1 MVPVSRCVP
10 DGGGRAGAVLGRLS
24 DVRHSLNGLDPSTA
38 GSAPQM
44 VALLRE
50 LRAGSGLSI
59 REVSRRAR
67 DHGDWLPTSTLAA
80 VLNRDSLPRSEVVAA
95 LVRACGG
102 DEAAVDSWLAQ
113 RSRIAA
119 ADVADT
125 GQVPRQLPPAPH
137 AFTGRER
144 ELRLIGEHTRNAAP
158 RAVVV
163 AGSAGIGKTALAL
176 HWAHRAL
183 AEYPDGQLY
192 VDLRGFS
199 GADPLA
205 PSPVLQRFLTALG
218 TDAEEIPPDGD
229 ERAAMYRSLLSHRRV
244 LVVLDNA
251 RSPEQL
257 RDLLPGTG
265 GSAALITS
273 RTVLFGLTATHG
285 VPHLRLAPLARD
297 ESMDLLGAMIGRD
310 RIATDPVAARGL
322 AAACGDLPLALR
334 LAACQSLAHP
344 EQALGHLR
352 DRIAGAPL
360 ANLDL
365 PDDEAAGLRSC
376 LDLTRDRLQAAE
388 REALTAIGLH
398 PATEFEPAG
407 IAALTGTTAAAA
419 EAALHRLAELHL
431 TAPGDDGRWSVH
443 DLVRAYAREQ
453 AEHHPDRDRAL
464 RRLYDWHL
472 AAIARTTTVIFGYE
486 PEVEPDTA
494 VTVPEL
500 TTPEQALHWIDTRH
514 SALMELALHA
524 AAEGHHWHAS
534 RLVTTLGRYRYA
546 RGLHSDSWE
555 VLQVALAS
563 DQATGDRAHEATVLR
578 HMGNALTGLGRV
590 EEAQQRLEEAR
601 AIADRLADRMG
612 SLLAVAAINWCHR
625 ERWRLA
631 EARACAT
638 EAAMGFRELADT
650 EREAKALDEVAHL
663 DMLIGDHDSAKAR
676 FSQSVKIFSDRG
688 WTQDLGAALLGLAK
702 IALRDDDPRAAA
714 DLLDQARAAYRSSG
728 DTRGEAITDSLMS
741 DVRARQGDHD
751 QATALAERALDAL
764 AVLPRIE
771 LRLQVL
777 NNTGSAHRRMGAAS
791 TAERL
796 HREAIDLAEAASEPY
811 EEARAR
817 HGLGDALAAQGDE
830 AAARAEWRNAHRL
843 HERLGTWERHRLAA
857 LAA

>member
-1 MVPVSRCVP
+1 M
-10 DGGGRAGAVLGRLS
+10 
-24 DVRHSLNGLDPSTA
+24 RHSLDGLDPSTA

-102 DEAAVDSWLAQ
+102 DEAAVDTWLAQ
-113 RSRIAA
+113 CSRIAA
-119 ADVADT
+119 ADVSDG

-144 ELRLIGEHTRNAAP
+144 ELRLIGEHTREASP

-163 AGSAGIGKTALAL
+163 AGSAGIGKTALVL

-183 AEYPDGQLY
+183 DDYPDGQLY

-218 TDAEEIPPDGD
+218 TDADEIPPEAD

-265 GSAALITS
+265 GSAALITA

-297 ESMDLLGAMIGRD
+297 ESMDLLGAMVGRG

-344 EQALGHLR
+344 EQALDELR
-352 DRIAGAPL
+352 DRIASAPL

-365 PDDEAAGLRSC
+365 PGDEAAGLRSC
-376 LDLTRDRLQAAE
+376 LDLTRDRLEPAE
-388 REALTAIGLH
+388 RKALDAIGLH

-407 IAALTGTTAAAA
+407 IAAIAGTTIA
-419 EAALHRLAELHL
+419 EATAALHRLAEVHL
-431 TAPGDDGRWSVH
+431 AAPGDDGRWSVH
-443 DLVRAYAREQ
+443 DLVRAYARELAQ
-453 AEHHPDRDRAL
+453 DLPDRDSAL
-464 RRLYDWHL
+464 GRLYDWHL
-472 AAIARTTTVIFGYE
+472 ATVAGTLDLLFGLE
-486 PEVEPDTA
+486 PEVVPES
-494 VTVPEL
+494 TVPVPSFAAPDDAIAWL
-500 TTPEQALHWIDTRH
+500 DARQGALSEMIR
-514 SALMELALHA
+514 HA
-524 AAEGHHWHAS
+524 ASEGHPWHAS
-534 RLVTTLGRYRYA
+534 RLASTLWRHQYT
-546 RGLHSDSWE
+546 RGQRTETIDNLR
-555 VLQVALAS
+555 VALDA
-563 DQATGDRAHEATVLR
+563 DRALGDLRHQGTVLYQIGSTQR
-578 HMGNALTGLGRV
+578 ALGAID
-590 EEAQQRLEEAR
+590 EAYASLTEAR
-601 AIADRLADRMG
+601 ALAIGAEDRRGELRALG
-612 SLLAVAAINWCHR
+612 SIGWCHL
-625 ERWRLA
+625 ERWKLG
-631 EARACAT
+631 EARECAI
-638 EAAMGFRELADT
+638 EVARGFRELGDADQ
-650 EREAKALDEVAHL
+650 EMNALDDIAHL
-663 DMLIGDHDSAKAR
+663 DLLTGDHESAAAGFER
-676 FSQSVKIFSDRG
+676 SIKIFAERG
-688 WTQDLGAALLGLAK
+688 WGQSHGAALAGLAL
-702 IALRDDDPRAAA
+702 LRLRQEEPETAAE
-714 DLLDQARAAYRSSG
+714 LLDRALEAYRGTG
-728 DTRGEAITDSLMS
+728 DGFGQAFIRSRLAN
-741 DVRARQGDHD
+741 VRARMGDRTE
-751 QATALAERALDAL
+751 AVALAEHALDAT
-764 AVLPRIE
+764 ASATSVE
-771 LRLQVL
+771 LRMEVL
-777 NNTGSAHRRMGAAS
+777 NNTGFTYCVVGDPV

-796 HREAIDLAEAASEPY
+796 HREALDLAEAAPDPY
-811 EEARAR
+811 EEARANQ
-817 HGLGDALAAQGDE
+817 GLGNSLAAQDDQRG
-830 AAARAEWRNAHRL
+830 ARKHWERALRL
-843 HERLGTWERHRLAA
+843 HESIGTYGKDEVAELLAQTPPHG
-857 LAA
+857 

>member
-1 MVPVSRCVP
+1 
-10 DGGGRAGAVLGRLS
+10 
-24 DVRHSLNGLDPSTA
+24 
-38 GSAPQM
+38 M

-113 RSRIAA
+113 CARIAA

-144 ELRLIGEHTRNAAP
+144 ELRLIGEHTSREAAS

-163 AGSAGIGKTALAL
+163 AGSAGIGKTALVL

-183 AEYPDGQLY
+183 DEYPDGQLY

-199 GADPLA
+199 GTDPLA
-205 PSPVLQRFLTALG
+205 PSHVLQRFLASLG
-218 TDAEEIPPDGD
+218 TDSDEIPGDGD

-297 ESMDLLGAMIGRD
+297 ESMDLLGAMVGRD

-344 EQALGHLR
+344 EQALGDLR

-365 PDDEAAGLRSC
+365 PGDEAAGLRSC
-376 LDLTRDRLQAAE
+376 LDLTRDRLSTAE
-388 REALTAIGLH
+388 REALDAIGLH

-407 IAALTGTTAAAA
+407 IAALTGTTTNEAAAV
-419 EAALHRLAELHL
+419 LHRLAAVHL
-431 TAPGDDGRWSVH
+431 AAPGDDGRWSVH

-453 AEHHPDRDRAL
+453 AEHHPDRDAAVQ
-464 RRLYDWHL
+464 RLYDWHL
-472 AAIARTTTVIFGYE
+472 AAIARTVTVIFGYE
-486 PEVEPDTA
+486 PEADPETA
-494 VTVPEL
+494 VAVPDF
-500 TTPEQALHWIDTRH
+500 TTPEQALRWLDIRH
-514 SALMELALHA
+514 SALTELTLHA

-534 RLVTTLGRYRYA
+534 RLAAALTRYRYA

-555 VLQVALAS
+555 ILQVALAS
-563 DQATGDRAHEATVLR
+563 DRAIRDRAHEATVLR
-578 HMGNALTGLGRV
+578 HIGNALTGLGRLD
-590 EEAQQRLEEAR
+590 EAQERLDEAR
-601 AIADRLADRMG
+601 AIADALTDRMG
-612 SLLAVAAINWCHR
+612 SLLAVAALNWCHR

-631 EARACAT
+631 EARVCAT
-638 EAAMGFRELADT
+638 EAAAGFRELADVN
-650 EREAKALDEVAHL
+650 REAKALDEVAHL
-663 DMLIGDHDSAKAR
+663 DMLIGDHDSAKLR
-676 FSQSVKIFSDRG
+676 FRQSVKIFADRG

-702 IALRDDDPRAAA
+702 IALRDDDPDAAA
-714 DLLDQARAAYRSSG
+714 DLLDQARNAYRSSG
-728 DTRGEAITDSLMS
+728 DTRGEAIADSLTAE
-741 DVRARQGDHD
+741 VHARRGDNA

-764 AVLPRIE
+764 AVLHRVE

-777 NNTGSAHRRMGAAS
+777 NNTGFAYRRMGATA

-796 HREAIDLAEAASEPY
+796 HREAVDLAEAAPEPY

-817 HGLGDALAAQGDE
+817 HGLGDALAARGDHD
-830 AAARAEWRNAHRL
+830 AARTEWRKAHRL

-857 LAA
+857 LIA